1 MLRDGERERD
11 IYTGDQSWPRSFP
24 RRYLQGPELLL
35 TKGSLRSSNLFTRR
49 SFFRERGNYFF
60 FYLNKSTRTK
70 CCANRLIKKKNYRAR
85 SKLGQVSTQACRHR
99 IFKYSRAPW
108 IHIANLTA
116 AAVISRGAREMCN
129 SNELRLVSHS
139 WEVGAKRSDM
149 LIGRRRRVE
158 NRREEGRGGCNGS
171 EGWLDE

>member
-1 MLRDGERERD
+1 MLRES
-11 IYTGDQSWPRSFP
+11 IH
-24 RRYLQGPELLL
+24 
-35 TKGSLRSSNLFTRR
+35 
-49 SFFRERGNYFF
+49 
-60 FYLNKSTRTK
+60 
-70 CCANRLIKKKNYRAR
+70 KKKNYRAR